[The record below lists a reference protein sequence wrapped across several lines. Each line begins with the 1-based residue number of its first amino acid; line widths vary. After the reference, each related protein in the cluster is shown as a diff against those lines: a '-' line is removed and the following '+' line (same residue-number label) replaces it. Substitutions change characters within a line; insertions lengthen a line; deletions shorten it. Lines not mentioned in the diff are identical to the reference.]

1 MTTDYFLP
9 LYLHGQLFYKVPQ
22 TMRFINPKIDLAFKK
37 IFGSSDSKDI
47 LINFLN
53 AILYEARPVI
63 EDLEIIN
70 PQTGNPACGA
80 KDAYLEIKA
89 RINNDRIALI
99 EIQIINVS
107 SLEKR
112 GLDNSEKT
120 YSLQLTPQERYH
132 KLKQV
137 ISLKIADFEMFANQ
151 TEVISR
157 FIFKDKGQQ
166 FDYPDTEIE
175 LIFVEMPKFRKQL
188 AELETTADK
197 WIYFL
202 QNVSSLETAPEK
214 LSAVPEI
221 RKALKLANENNF
233 TQQELKE
240 LEKQELWVH
249 DQQSEINLARE
260 QTTKIAQLSLILRQ
274 MVRRLGTIEPEIEN
288 SIRQLSVV
296 QLENLGDA
304 VLDFKNLSDLA
315 AWLQTNT
322 L

>member
-1 MTTDYFLP
+1 
-9 LYLHGQLFYKVPQ
+9 
-22 TMRFINPKIDLAFKK
+22 MRFINPKIDLAFKK

-53 AILYEARPVI
+53 AIIYEAQPVI

-70 PQTGNPACGA
+70 PQTANPAFGA

-89 RINNDRIALI
+89 RTNNDQIALI

-107 SLEKR
+107 SLGKR
-112 GLDNSEKT
+112 VLYNAEKT
-120 YSLQLTPQERYH
+120 YSLQLTAQERYQ

-157 FIFKDKGQQ
+157 FVFKDKGQQ

-175 LIFVEMPKFRKQL
+175 LVFVEMPKFSKQL
-188 AELETTADK
+188 AELETTTDK

-202 QNVSSLETAPEK
+202 KNSSTLDAAPEK

-221 RKALKLANENNF
+221 QKALKLASENNF
-233 TQQELKE
+233 TQQELNE
-240 LEKQELWVH
+240 LQKHELWVH
-249 DQQSEINLARE
+249 DQQSAIDIARE
-260 QTTKIAQLSLILRQ
+260 EATKIAQISLILRQ
-274 MVRRLGTIEPEIEN
+274 MVRRLGTIEPEMEN
-288 SIRQLSVV
+288 RIRQLSVQ
-296 QLENLGDA
+296 QLENLGDT
-304 VLDFKNLSDLA
+304 VLDFKNLSDIT
-315 AWLQTNT
+315 AWLQIN
-322 L
+322 LG

>member
-1 MTTDYFLP
+1 
-9 LYLHGQLFYKVPQ
+9 
-22 TMRFINPKIDLAFKK
+22 MRFINPKIDLAFKK

-53 AILYEARPVI
+53 AIVYEAQPVI

-70 PQTGNPACGA
+70 PQTGNPAFAA

-89 RINNDRIALI
+89 RINDDQIALI

-107 SLEKR
+107 SLGKR
-112 GLDNSEKT
+112 VLYNAEKT
-120 YSLQLTPQERYH
+120 YSLQLTPQERYQ

-137 ISLKIADFEMFANQ
+137 ISLKVADFEMFANQ

-157 FIFKDKGQQ
+157 FVFKDKGQQ

-175 LIFVEMPKFRKQL
+175 LVFVEMPKFSKQL

-202 QNVSSLETAPEK
+202 KNTSSLKTAPEK

-221 RKALKLANENNF
+221 QKALNLASENNF
-233 TQQELKE
+233 TQPELKE
-240 LEKQELWVH
+240 LEKQELWIH
-249 DQQSEINLARE
+249 DQQSEINLTRE
-260 QTTKIAQLSLILRQ
+260 HAIKTAQLSLILRQ

-288 SIRQLSVV
+288 SIRQLSVI

-322 L
+322 RE

>member
-1 MTTDYFLP
+1 
-9 LYLHGQLFYKVPQ
+9 
-22 TMRFINPKIDLAFKK
+22 MRFINPKIDLAFKK
-37 IFGSSDSKDI
+37 IFGGNESKDI

-70 PQTGNPACGA
+70 SQTGNPACGA

-89 RINNDRIALI
+89 RLNNDRIALI

-112 GLDNSEKT
+112 VLDNSEKT
-120 YSLQLTPQERYH
+120 YSLQLTPEERYQ

-157 FIFKDKGQQ
+157 FVFKDKGQQ

-202 QNVSSLETAPEK
+202 KNVSSLETAPEK

-221 RKALKLANENNF
+221 RKALKLASENNF

-260 QTTKIAQLSLILRQ
+260 QATKTAQLSLILRQ

-304 VLDFKNLSDLA
+304 VLDFKNWSELA

>member
-1 MTTDYFLP
+1 
-9 LYLHGQLFYKVPQ
+9 
-22 TMRFINPKIDLAFKK
+22 MRFINPKIDLAFKK
-37 IFGSSDSKDI
+37 IFGSSESKEI

-53 AILYEARPVI
+53 AIIYEAQPVI
-63 EDLEIIN
+63 EDLEIIT
-70 PQTGNPACGA
+70 PQTGNPAFGA

-89 RINNDRIALI
+89 RINNDQIALI

-112 GLDNSEKT
+112 VLDNGEKT
-120 YSLQLTPQERYH
+120 YSLQLTAQERYQ

-157 FIFKDKGQQ
+157 FVFKDKGQQ

-175 LIFVEMPKFRKQL
+175 LVFVEMPKFSKQL

-202 QNVSSLETAPEK
+202 KNISTLEATPEK
-214 LSAVPEI
+214 LSEVPEI
-221 RKALKLANENNF
+221 QKALKLASENNF
-233 TQQELKE
+233 TPPELKE

-249 DQQSEINLARE
+249 DQQSQINLARE
-260 QTTKIAQLSLILRQ
+260 QATKTAQLSLILRQ

-288 SIRQLSVV
+288 SIRQLSVA

-304 VLDFKNLSDLA
+304 VLDFKNRSELA

>member
-1 MTTDYFLP
+1 
-9 LYLHGQLFYKVPQ
+9 
-22 TMRFINPKIDLAFKK
+22 MRFINPKIDLAFKK
-37 IFGSSDSKDI
+37 IFGGNESKDI

-70 PQTGNPACGA
+70 SQTGNPACGA

-89 RINNDRIALI
+89 RLNNDRIALI

-112 GLDNSEKT
+112 VLDNSEKT
-120 YSLQLTPQERYH
+120 YSLQLTPEERYQ

-175 LIFVEMPKFRKQL
+175 LIFVEMPKFSKQL

-202 QNVSSLETAPEK
+202 KNISSLEKAPEK

-221 RKALKLANENNF
+221 QKALKLASENNF
-233 TQQELKE
+233 TQQELTE

-260 QTTKIAQLSLILRQ
+260 QATKTAQLSLILRQ

-304 VLDFKNLSDLA
+304 VLDFKNLSELA